1 MWSDCVAWHSA
12 NRMQTND
19 KHGTIGEKSFDLFLT
34 AYLSIYAEVPKT
46 ISRTIHMYSC
56 SRFPLLPH
64 CSFRTTF
71 TLYVCFEVLLSRQK
85 VRYLSSMHGCGI
97 YSQKCLLT
105 SMEPTNIS
113 QVSFKSTFNRNMAKY
128 DVIFPSCKLWNL
140 AHGHEWR
147 GHTMLNLHNLFQTLN
162 HYEKKNNNNSSYEEK
177 TLHFYERNFFF

>member
-1 MWSDCVAWHSA
+1 M
-12 NRMQTND
+12 
-19 KHGTIGEKSFDLFLT
+19 
-34 AYLSIYAEVPKT
+34 PKT

-71 TLYVCFEVLLSRQK
+71 TLYVCFEVLLSNQRLDIFLPCMD
-85 VRYLSSMHGCGI
+85 VV
-97 YSQKCLLT
+97 YSWKCLLT

-128 DVIFPSCKLWNL
+128 GVFFPSCELWHL

-147 GHTMLNLHNLFQTLN
+147 GHTMLNPHNLFQTLN
-162 HYEKKNNNNSSYEEK
+162 HYGKKIIIPAMRK
-177 TLHFYERNFFF
+177 KHFTSLYERNFFFK